1 MKSTASTLRRLLRS
15 MEELGRH
22 EDCALASGD
31 GVAFLALEHRA
42 HPLVLRIVE
51 LVAGPEPIDSDLMA
65 QGRAL
70 VDSHR
75 SRRQLLMR
83 VLETTQDEISRLDE
97 ARARARALRPAYA
110 VQGGYLSA
118 PRAFTAS
125 A

>member
-1 MKSTASTLRRLLRS
+1 MKSAAATLRRLLRS

-31 GVAFLALEHRA
+31 GIAFLALEHRA

-51 LVAGPEPIDSDLMA
+51 LVAGPERIDAELMA

-75 SRRQLLMR
+75 SRRRLLMR
-83 VLETTQDEISRLDE
+83 VLETTRDEISRLDE
-97 ARARARALRPAYA
+97 ARSRARALRPAYA
-110 VQGGYLSA
+110 VQAGHPGA
-118 PRAFTAS
+118 PSAFTAS